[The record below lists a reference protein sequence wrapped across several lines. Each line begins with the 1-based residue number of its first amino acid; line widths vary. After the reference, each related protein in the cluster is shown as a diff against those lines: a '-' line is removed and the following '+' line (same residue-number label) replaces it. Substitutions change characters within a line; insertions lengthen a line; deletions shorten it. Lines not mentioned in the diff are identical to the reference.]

1 MLRVPMSWSF
11 KRRKERE
18 KFQKQKYMLH
28 VYCLCVYHMY
38 VYTCI
43 HVCMYFTCSIKLSS

>member
-11 KRRKERE
+11 KKRKERE

-28 VYCLCVYHMY
+28 AY
-38 VYTCI
+38 
-43 HVCMYFTCSIKLSS
+43 VCMYFTCSIKLSS